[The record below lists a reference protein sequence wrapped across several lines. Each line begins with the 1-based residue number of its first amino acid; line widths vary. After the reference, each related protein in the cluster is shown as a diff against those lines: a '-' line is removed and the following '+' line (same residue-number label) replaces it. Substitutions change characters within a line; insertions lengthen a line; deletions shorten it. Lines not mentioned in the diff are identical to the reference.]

1 MLDDFQAKILKV
13 IAVNRAPKSVVAR
26 GSVLQYHAF
35 RLSDDQD
42 LFHDDN
48 SDLLA
53 FAKRDIESLEAAG
66 FFVELDQKYDGL
78 IEAKVSKDEEGLST
92 LQWVQSGLVNF
103 FASVPDSDFG
113 YRLHIADLAV
123 NKVHA
128 AATRKEVRDF
138 VDLYLIHQFIMP
150 LWHAVFAAPGKSPQ
164 LNPVRIVEEL
174 VRKNNFRQEE
184 IDSKIVS
191 AIDIDAAEMGRV
203 LAEALREVAEVAKSF
218 PARCAG
224 NLFVNKDGNL
234 VNDLTLIRAGL
245 DTGMVLAVG
254 PIPNGSLPSNPEI
267 DRQIVERLI
276 EEYGYKG
283 EKLIGL

>member
-164 LNPVRIVEEL
+164 LNPVRIV
-174 VRKNNFRQEE
+174 
-184 IDSKIVS
+184 
-191 AIDIDAAEMGRV
+191 
-203 LAEALREVAEVAKSF
+203 
-218 PARCAG
+218 
-224 NLFVNKDGNL
+224 
-234 VNDLTLIRAGL
+234 
-245 DTGMVLAVG
+245 
-254 PIPNGSLPSNPEI
+254 
-267 DRQIVERLI
+267 
-276 EEYGYKG
+276 
-283 EKLIGL
+283 